1 MSIQALAFVPGS
13 WYCSVM
19 AKHIVPP
26 ATAEQIMRTLGVTQE
41 DIEIVDRVLKELE
54 EEKAWELPLDKRDA
68 PPLPQK

>member
-1 MSIQALAFVPGS
+1 
-13 WYCSVM
+13 M